1 MEKLS
6 EKLEQ
11 LTIELESEK
20 EKFDQITNFDET
32 LNNLQKII
40 KLEKPSYSYPLID
53 TIGRRL
59 NATINKKR

>member
-11 LTIELESEK
+11 LTIKLESEK
-20 EKFDQITNFDET
+20 AKFDQITNFDHT

-40 KLEKPSYSYPLID
+40 TLEKPTYSYPLID

-59 NATINKKR
+59 NSTINKKR